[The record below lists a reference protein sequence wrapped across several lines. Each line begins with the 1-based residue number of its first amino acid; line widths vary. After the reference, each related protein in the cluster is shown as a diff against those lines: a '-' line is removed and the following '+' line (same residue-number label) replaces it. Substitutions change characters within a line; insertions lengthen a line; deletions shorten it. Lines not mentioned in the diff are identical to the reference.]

1 MKKCLFYLTTILL
14 VLYVS
19 LYVYAKFDNKISIK
33 SANSFYM
40 YDNNNEIFNKE
51 DNWVSIKEISP
62 NLINATI
69 SIEDKHFYNHVGFDY
84 LRIMKAMTVNI
95 KNMKNLEGA
104 STITQQLA
112 KNLFLDFDKTWERK
126 IEEAWLTIKL
136 ESNFT
141 KNEILE
147 GYLNTIN
154 YGGVFGIENASI
166 YYFGKSAKDLNL
178 SEASILAG
186 IPKSPSYYS
195 PITNYDNAKMR
206 QKIILNAMVNNKF
219 INESEKEKAI
229 SEKLNIVG
237 KYEKNNSNTLMY
249 YQDAVIKELNSIKS
263 IPKSFIKTGGLK
275 IYTNLDLNTQ
285 IDLENNIEK
294 YLKNDQDL
302 QVASVMVNPNDGK
315 IIALIGGRNYKKSE
329 FNRAIESKRQVGST
343 LKPFLYYSALENGFT
358 ASTTFNSSKTTF
370 VFSNDEKYSPKNYGD
385 IYANKDITMA
395 AALAYSD
402 NIYAVKTHL
411 FLGENNL
418 VNMLNRIGITSNLS
432 PVPSLALGTSEINI
446 IDMTSSYSVFA
457 NNGYKIKPHLI
468 EKIVDMNGKVL
479 YKFNE
484 EKKLILNQSTTYI
497 MNELL
502 SNCYNNVFVDYN
514 YPTCINIASK
524 VSNKYA
530 IKTGTTDTDHLIFG
544 YNPEIVLGIWS
555 GYDNNDDTYPEVST
569 NIKLAWIDTIE
580 NYFKKNKATWYK
592 KPDNIVGVP
601 VNPIT
606 GELNTNKNTI
616 LYYIKGTEPTSTVY
630 YSPKTETKSNDSEE
644 ITEEEIEIPDIL
656 EP

>member
-178 SEASILAG
+178 AEASILAG

-219 INESEKEKAI
+219 INESEKEQAI

-484 EKKLILNQSTTYI
+484 DKKLILNQSTTYI

-592 KPDNIVGVP
+592 KPENIVGVP

-616 LYYIKGTEPTSTVY
+616 LYYIKGTEPTTNNELDEFI
-630 YSPKTETKSNDSEE
+630 PTLKEETN
-644 ITEEEIEIPDIL
+644 
-656 EP
+656 

>member
-154 YGGVFGIENASI
+154 YGGIFGIENASI

-178 SEASILAG
+178 AEASILAG

-237 KYEKNNSNTLMY
+237 KYKKNNSNTLMY

-616 LYYIKGTEPTSTVY
+616 LYYIKGTEPTTNNELDEFI
-630 YSPKTETKSNDSEE
+630 PTLKEETN
-644 ITEEEIEIPDIL
+644 
-656 EP
+656 

>member
-178 SEASILAG
+178 AEASILAG
-186 IPKSPSYYS
+186 IPKSPTYYS

-484 EKKLILNQSTTYI
+484 DKKLILNQSTTYI

-524 VSNKYA
+524 VSNKYS

-616 LYYIKGTEPTSTVY
+616 LYYIKGTEPTTNNELDEFI
-630 YSPKTETKSNDSEE
+630 PTLKEETN
-644 ITEEEIEIPDIL
+644 
-656 EP
+656 

>member
-14 VLYVS
+14 VLYGS

-178 SEASILAG
+178 AEASILAG

-195 PITNYDNAKMR
+195 PITNYNNAKMR

-275 IYTNLDLNTQ
+275 IYTNLDLNMQ

-616 LYYIKGTEPTSTVY
+616 LYYIKGTEPTTNNELDEFI
-630 YSPKTETKSNDSEE
+630 PTLKEETN
-644 ITEEEIEIPDIL
+644 
-656 EP
+656 

>member
-14 VLYVS
+14 VLYGS

-178 SEASILAG
+178 AEASILAG

-195 PITNYDNAKMR
+195 PITNYNNAKMR

-592 KPDNIVGVP
+592 KPENIVGVP

-616 LYYIKGTEPTSTVY
+616 LYYIKGTEPTTNNELDEFI
-630 YSPKTETKSNDSEE
+630 PTLKEETN
-644 ITEEEIEIPDIL
+644 
-656 EP
+656 

>member
-1 MKKCLFYLTTILL
+1 MKKIKLLLQIFVICLILFMSINL
-14 VLYVS
+14 AGEI
-19 LYVYAKFDNKISIK
+19 YALCTPKFDIK

-178 SEASILAG
+178 AEASILAG

-195 PITNYDNAKMR
+195 PITNYNNAKMR

-484 EKKLILNQSTTYI
+484 DKKLILNQSTTYI

-592 KPDNIVGVP
+592 KPENIVGVP

-616 LYYIKGTEPTSTVY
+616 LYYIKGTEPTTNNELDEFI
-630 YSPKTETKSNDSEE
+630 PTLKEETN
-644 ITEEEIEIPDIL
+644 
-656 EP
+656 

>member
-33 SANSFYM
+33 SASSFYR
-40 YDNNNEIFNKE
+40 YDTNNDIFNKE

-178 SEASILAG
+178 AEASILAG

-195 PITNYDNAKMR
+195 PITNYNNAKMR

-484 EKKLILNQSTTYI
+484 DKKLILNQSTTYI

-592 KPDNIVGVP
+592 KPENIVGVP

-616 LYYIKGTEPTSTVY
+616 LYYIKGTEPTTNNELDEFI
-630 YSPKTETKSNDSEE
+630 PTLKEETN
-644 ITEEEIEIPDIL
+644 
-656 EP
+656 

>member
-178 SEASILAG
+178 AEASILAG

-195 PITNYDNAKMR
+195 PITNYNNAKMR

-446 IDMTSSYSVFA
+446 IDMISSYSVLA

-616 LYYIKGTEPTSTVY
+616 LYYIKGTEPTTNNELDEFI
-630 YSPKTETKSNDSEE
+630 PTLKEETN
-644 ITEEEIEIPDIL
+644 
-656 EP
+656 

>member
-14 VLYVS
+14 VLYGS

-178 SEASILAG
+178 AEASILAG

-479 YKFNE
+479 YEFNE

-616 LYYIKGTEPTSTVY
+616 LYYIKGTEPTTNNELDEFI
-630 YSPKTETKSNDSEE
+630 PTLKEETN
-644 ITEEEIEIPDIL
+644 
-656 EP
+656 

>member
-178 SEASILAG
+178 AEASILAG

-195 PITNYDNAKMR
+195 PITNYNNAKMR

-479 YKFNE
+479 YEFNE

-616 LYYIKGTEPTSTVY
+616 LYYIKGTEPTTNNELDEFI
-630 YSPKTETKSNDSEE
+630 PTLKEETN
-644 ITEEEIEIPDIL
+644 
-656 EP
+656 

>member
-1 MKKCLFYLTTILL
+1 MKKFIFYLVTILL
-14 VLYVS
+14 LLYGS
-19 LYVYAKFDNKISIK
+19 LYVYAKFDDKISIK

-51 DNWVSIKEISP
+51 DNWVSIKEISQ

-69 SIEDKHFYNHVGFDY
+69 SIEDKHFYKHVGFDY

-95 KNMKNLEGA
+95 KNRKNLEGA

-178 SEASILAG
+178 AEASILAG
-186 IPKSPSYYS
+186 IPKSPTYYS

-219 INESEKEKAI
+219 ISESEKKQAI
-229 SEKLNIVG
+229 SEELNIVG

-302 QVASVMVNPNDGK
+302 QVASVMINPNDGK

-418 VNMLNRIGITSNLS
+418 VNMLNRIGITSNIS

-446 IDMTSSYSVFA
+446 IDMISSYSVLA
-457 NNGYKIKPHLI
+457 NSGYKITPHLI
-468 EKIVDMNGKVL
+468 EKIVDMNGKIL
-479 YKFNE
+479 YQFNE

-502 SNCYNNVFVDYN
+502 SNCYNNAFVDYN
-514 YPTCINIASK
+514 YPTCINIATK
-524 VSNKYA
+524 VKNKYA
-530 IKTGTTDTDHLIFG
+530 IKTGTTETDHLIFG

-555 GYDNNDDTYPEVST
+555 GYDNNYDTYPEVST

-580 NYFKKNKATWYK
+580 NYFKKNKASWYK
-592 KPDNIVGVP
+592 KPENVVGVP

-616 LYYIKGTEPTSTVY
+616 LYYIKGTEPTTNNELDEFI
-630 YSPKTETKSNDSEE
+630 PTLKEETN
-644 ITEEEIEIPDIL
+644 
-656 EP
+656 

>member
-1 MKKCLFYLTTILL
+1 MKKFIFYLTIILL
-14 VLYVS
+14 VLYGS
-19 LYVYAKFDNKISIK
+19 LYVYAKFDDKISIK

-178 SEASILAG
+178 AEASILAG
-186 IPKSPSYYS
+186 IPKSPTYYS

-219 INESEKEKAI
+219 INESEKEQAI
-229 SEKLNIVG
+229 SEKLNIIG

-302 QVASVMVNPNDGK
+302 QVASVMINPNDGK

-418 VNMLNRIGITSNLS
+418 VNMLNRIGITSNIS

-446 IDMTSSYSVFA
+446 IDMISSYSVLA
-457 NNGYKIKPHLI
+457 NNGYKINPHLI

-484 EKKLILNQSTTYI
+484 DKKLILNQSTTYI

-555 GYDNNDDTYPEVST
+555 GYDNNYDTYPEVST

-580 NYFKKNKATWYK
+580 NYFKKNKATWYN

-616 LYYIKGTEPTSTVY
+616 LYYIKGTEPTTNNELDEFI
-630 YSPKTETKSNDSEE
+630 PTLKEETN
-644 ITEEEIEIPDIL
+644 
-656 EP
+656 

>member
-178 SEASILAG
+178 AEASILAG

-195 PITNYDNAKMR
+195 PITNYNNAKMR

-219 INESEKEKAI
+219 TNESEKNQAI

-484 EKKLILNQSTTYI
+484 DKKLILNQSTTYI

-616 LYYIKGTEPTSTVY
+616 LYYIKGTEPTTNNELDEFI
-630 YSPKTETKSNDSEE
+630 PTLKEETN
-644 ITEEEIEIPDIL
+644 
-656 EP
+656 

>member
-1 MKKCLFYLTTILL
+1 MKKFIIYLTTILL
-14 VLYVS
+14 VLYGS

-69 SIEDKHFYNHVGFDY
+69 SVEDKHFYNHVGFDY

-178 SEASILAG
+178 AEASILAG
-186 IPKSPSYYS
+186 IPKSPTYYS

-219 INESEKEKAI
+219 INESEKNQAI

-302 QVASVMVNPNDGK
+302 QVASVMVNPNDGR

-484 EKKLILNQSTTYI
+484 DKKLILNQSTTYI

-606 GELNTNKNTI
+606 GELNTNKNAI
-616 LYYIKGTEPTSTVY
+616 LYYIKGTEPTTNNELDEFI
-630 YSPKTETKSNDSEE
+630 PTLKEETN
-644 ITEEEIEIPDIL
+644 
-656 EP
+656 

>member
-1 MKKCLFYLTTILL
+1 MKKFIFYLTTILL
-14 VLYVS
+14 VLYGS

-178 SEASILAG
+178 AEASILAG
-186 IPKSPSYYS
+186 IPKSPTYYS

-219 INESEKEKAI
+219 INESEKNQAI

-484 EKKLILNQSTTYI
+484 DKKLILNQSTTYI

-606 GELNTNKNTI
+606 GELNTNKNAI
-616 LYYIKGTEPTSTVY
+616 LYYIKGTEPTTNNELDEFI
-630 YSPKTETKSNDSEE
+630 PTLKEETN
-644 ITEEEIEIPDIL
+644 
-656 EP
+656 

>member
-178 SEASILAG
+178 AEASILAG
-186 IPKSPSYYS
+186 ITKSPSYYS
-195 PITNYDNAKMR
+195 PITNYNNAKMR

-219 INESEKEKAI
+219 INESEKNQAI

-457 NNGYKIKPHLI
+457 NNGYKSKPHLI

-484 EKKLILNQSTTYI
+484 DKKLILNQSTTYI

-616 LYYIKGTEPTSTVY
+616 LYYIKGTEPTTNNELDEFI
-630 YSPKTETKSNDSEE
+630 PTLKEETN
-644 ITEEEIEIPDIL
+644 
-656 EP
+656 

>member
-178 SEASILAG
+178 AEASILAG

-195 PITNYDNAKMR
+195 PITNYNNAKMR
-206 QKIILNAMVNNKF
+206 QKIILNTMVNNKF

-418 VNMLNRIGITSNLS
+418 VNMLNRIGINSNLS

-592 KPDNIVGVP
+592 KPENIVGVP

-616 LYYIKGTEPTSTVY
+616 LYYIKGTEPTTNNELDEFI
-630 YSPKTETKSNDSEE
+630 PTLKEETN
-644 ITEEEIEIPDIL
+644 
-656 EP
+656 

>member
-178 SEASILAG
+178 AEASILAG

-195 PITNYDNAKMR
+195 PITNYNNAKMR

-219 INESEKEKAI
+219 INESEKNQAI

-479 YKFNE
+479 YKVNE

-616 LYYIKGTEPTSTVY
+616 LYYIKGTEPTTNNELDEFI
-630 YSPKTETKSNDSEE
+630 PTLKEETN
-644 ITEEEIEIPDIL
+644 
-656 EP
+656 

>member
-178 SEASILAG
+178 AEASILAG

-219 INESEKEKAI
+219 INESEKNQAI

-484 EKKLILNQSTTYI
+484 DKKLILNQSTTYI

-616 LYYIKGTEPTSTVY
+616 LYYIKGTEPTTNNELDEFI
-630 YSPKTETKSNDSEE
+630 PTLKEETN
-644 ITEEEIEIPDIL
+644 
-656 EP
+656 

>member
-154 YGGVFGIENASI
+154 YGGIFGIENASI

-178 SEASILAG
+178 AEASILAG

-195 PITNYDNAKMR
+195 PITNYNNAKMR

-484 EKKLILNQSTTYI
+484 DKKLILNQSTTYI

-616 LYYIKGTEPTSTVY
+616 LYYIKGTEPTTNNELDEFI
-630 YSPKTETKSNDSEE
+630 PTLKEETN
-644 ITEEEIEIPDIL
+644 
-656 EP
+656 

>member
-178 SEASILAG
+178 AEASILAG

-195 PITNYDNAKMR
+195 PITNYNNAKMR

-484 EKKLILNQSTTYI
+484 DKKLILNQSTTYI

-524 VSNKYA
+524 VTNKYA

-592 KPDNIVGVP
+592 KPENIVGVP

-616 LYYIKGTEPTSTVY
+616 LYYIKGTEPTTNNELDEFI
-630 YSPKTETKSNDSEE
+630 PTLKEETN
-644 ITEEEIEIPDIL
+644 
-656 EP
+656 

>member
-40 YDNNNEIFNKE
+40 YDNNNEIFNKK

-178 SEASILAG
+178 AEASILAG

-484 EKKLILNQSTTYI
+484 DKKLILNQSTTYI

-502 SNCYNNVFVDYN
+502 SNCYNNVFVDYS

-616 LYYIKGTEPTSTVY
+616 LYYIKGTEPTTNNELDEFI
-630 YSPKTETKSNDSEE
+630 PTLKEETN
-644 ITEEEIEIPDIL
+644 
-656 EP
+656 

>member
-178 SEASILAG
+178 AEASILAG

-206 QKIILNAMVNNKF
+206 QNIILNAMVNNKF

-418 VNMLNRIGITSNLS
+418 VNMLNRIGINSNLS

-484 EKKLILNQSTTYI
+484 DKKLILNQSTTYI

-616 LYYIKGTEPTSTVY
+616 LYYIKGTEPTTNNELDEFI
-630 YSPKTETKSNDSEE
+630 PTLKEETN
-644 ITEEEIEIPDIL
+644 
-656 EP
+656 

>member
-14 VLYVS
+14 VLYGS

-178 SEASILAG
+178 AEASILAG

-195 PITNYDNAKMR
+195 PITNYNNAKMR

-219 INESEKEKAI
+219 INESEKNQAI

-418 VNMLNRIGITSNLS
+418 VNMLNRIGINSNLS

-484 EKKLILNQSTTYI
+484 DKKLILNQSTTYI

-616 LYYIKGTEPTSTVY
+616 LYYIKGTEPTTNNELDEFI
-630 YSPKTETKSNDSEE
+630 PTLKEETN
-644 ITEEEIEIPDIL
+644 
-656 EP
+656 

>member
-178 SEASILAG
+178 AEASILAG

-219 INESEKEKAI
+219 INESEKNQAI

-484 EKKLILNQSTTYI
+484 DKKLILNQSTTYI

-606 GELNTNKNTI
+606 GELNTNKNAI
-616 LYYIKGTEPTSTVY
+616 LYYIKGTEPTTNNELDEFI
-630 YSPKTETKSNDSEE
+630 PTLKEETN
-644 ITEEEIEIPDIL
+644 
-656 EP
+656 

>member
-178 SEASILAG
+178 AEASILAG

-195 PITNYDNAKMR
+195 PITNYNNAKMR

-468 EKIVDMNGKVL
+468 EKIVDMNGKLL

-616 LYYIKGTEPTSTVY
+616 LYYIKGTEPTTNNELDEFI
-630 YSPKTETKSNDSEE
+630 PTLKEETN
-644 ITEEEIEIPDIL
+644 
-656 EP
+656 

>member
-154 YGGVFGIENASI
+154 YGGIFGIENASI

-178 SEASILAG
+178 AEASILAG

-484 EKKLILNQSTTYI
+484 DKKLILNQSTTYI

-580 NYFKKNKATWYK
+580 NYFKKNNATWYK

-616 LYYIKGTEPTSTVY
+616 LYYIKGTEPTTNNELDEFI
-630 YSPKTETKSNDSEE
+630 PTLKEETN
-644 ITEEEIEIPDIL
+644 
-656 EP
+656 

>member
-178 SEASILAG
+178 AEASILAG

-219 INESEKEKAI
+219 INESEKNQAI

-237 KYEKNNSNTLMY
+237 KYEKNDSNTLMY

-616 LYYIKGTEPTSTVY
+616 LYYIKGTEPTTNNELDEFI
-630 YSPKTETKSNDSEE
+630 PTLKEETN
-644 ITEEEIEIPDIL
+644 
-656 EP
+656 

>member
-178 SEASILAG
+178 AEASILAG

-195 PITNYDNAKMR
+195 PITNYNNAKMR

-219 INESEKEKAI
+219 INESEKNQAI

-592 KPDNIVGVP
+592 KQDNIVGVP

-616 LYYIKGTEPTSTVY
+616 LYYIKGTEPTTNNELDEFI
-630 YSPKTETKSNDSEE
+630 PTLKEETN
-644 ITEEEIEIPDIL
+644 
-656 EP
+656 

>member
-33 SANSFYM
+33 SASSFYM

-178 SEASILAG
+178 AEASILAG

-195 PITNYDNAKMR
+195 PITNYNNAKMR

-484 EKKLILNQSTTYI
+484 DKKLILNQSTTYI

-616 LYYIKGTEPTSTVY
+616 LYYIKGTEPTTNNELDEFI
-630 YSPKTETKSNDSEE
+630 PTLKEETN
-644 ITEEEIEIPDIL
+644 
-656 EP
+656 

>member
-178 SEASILAG
+178 AEASILAG

-219 INESEKEKAI
+219 INESEKNQAI

-606 GELNTNKNTI
+606 GELNTNKRTI
-616 LYYIKGTEPTSTVY
+616 LYYIKGTEPTTNNELDEFI
-630 YSPKTETKSNDSEE
+630 PTLKEETN
-644 ITEEEIEIPDIL
+644 
-656 EP
+656 

>member
-178 SEASILAG
+178 AEASILAG

-195 PITNYDNAKMR
+195 PITNYNNAKMR

-237 KYEKNNSNTLMY
+237 KYKKNNSNTLMY

-616 LYYIKGTEPTSTVY
+616 LYYIKGTEPTTNNELDEFI
-630 YSPKTETKSNDSEE
+630 PTLKEETN
-644 ITEEEIEIPDIL
+644 
-656 EP
+656 

>member
-178 SEASILAG
+178 AEASILAG
-186 IPKSPSYYS
+186 IPKSPTYYS

-219 INESEKEKAI
+219 INESEKEQAI

-484 EKKLILNQSTTYI
+484 DKKLILNQSTTYI

-592 KPDNIVGVP
+592 KPENIVGVP

-606 GELNTNKNTI
+606 GELNTNKNAI
-616 LYYIKGTEPTSTVY
+616 LYYIKGTEPTTNNELDEFI
-630 YSPKTETKSNDSEE
+630 PTLKEETN
-644 ITEEEIEIPDIL
+644 
-656 EP
+656 

>member
-178 SEASILAG
+178 AEASILAR

-195 PITNYDNAKMR
+195 PITNYNNAKMR

-219 INESEKEKAI
+219 INESEKNQAI

-555 GYDNNDDTYPEVST
+555 GYDNNDYTYPEVST

-616 LYYIKGTEPTSTVY
+616 LYYIKGTEPTTNNELDEFI
-630 YSPKTETKSNDSEE
+630 PTLKEETN
-644 ITEEEIEIPDIL
+644 
-656 EP
+656 

>member
-1 MKKCLFYLTTILL
+1 MKKFIFYFATILL
-14 VLYVS
+14 VLYGS

-178 SEASILAG
+178 AEASILAG
-186 IPKSPSYYS
+186 IPKSPTYYS

-219 INESEKEKAI
+219 INESEKKQAI

-484 EKKLILNQSTTYI
+484 DKKLILNQSTTYI

-555 GYDNNDDTYPEVST
+555 GYDNNYDTYPEVST

-606 GELNTNKNTI
+606 GELNTNKNAI
-616 LYYIKGTEPTSTVY
+616 LYYIKGTEPTTNNELDEFI
-630 YSPKTETKSNDSEE
+630 PTLKEETN
-644 ITEEEIEIPDIL
+644 
-656 EP
+656 

>member
-178 SEASILAG
+178 AEASILAG

-479 YKFNE
+479 YEFNE

-616 LYYIKGTEPTSTVY
+616 LYYIKGTEPTTNNELDEFI
-630 YSPKTETKSNDSEE
+630 PTLKEETN
-644 ITEEEIEIPDIL
+644 
-656 EP
+656 

>member
-178 SEASILAG
+178 AEASILAG

-219 INESEKEKAI
+219 INESEKNQAI

-616 LYYIKGTEPTSTVY
+616 LYYIKGTEPTTNNELDEFI
-630 YSPKTETKSNDSEE
+630 PTLKEETN
-644 ITEEEIEIPDIL
+644 
-656 EP
+656 

>member
-1 MKKCLFYLTTILL
+1 MKKFIFYLTIILL
-14 VLYVS
+14 VLYGS
-19 LYVYAKFDNKISIK
+19 LYVYAKFDDKISIK

-178 SEASILAG
+178 AEASILAG
-186 IPKSPSYYS
+186 IPKSPTYYS

-219 INESEKEKAI
+219 INESEKEQAI

-302 QVASVMVNPNDGK
+302 QVASVMINPNDGK

-446 IDMTSSYSVFA
+446 IDMTSSYSVLA

-484 EKKLILNQSTTYI
+484 DKKLILNQSTTYI

-555 GYDNNDDTYPEVST
+555 GYDNNYDTYPEVST

-580 NYFKKNKATWYK
+580 NYFKKNKATWYN

-616 LYYIKGTEPTSTVY
+616 LYYIKGTEPTTNNELDEFI
-630 YSPKTETKSNDSEE
+630 PTLKEETN
-644 ITEEEIEIPDIL
+644 
-656 EP
+656 

>member
-178 SEASILAG
+178 AEASILAG

-195 PITNYDNAKMR
+195 PITNYNNAKMR

-457 NNGYKIKPHLI
+457 NNRYKNKPHLI

-616 LYYIKGTEPTSTVY
+616 LYYIKGTEPTTNNELDEFI
-630 YSPKTETKSNDSEE
+630 PTLKEETN
-644 ITEEEIEIPDIL
+644 
-656 EP
+656 